1 MGLGKSPGRDTGEGA
16 GAGLGGAAG
25 AERACPDGTAGV
37 EGAREPAWTL
47 ANEFAEVRVSL
58 VHTRNGVRL
67 RICDRR
73 GGRAVELCPLELEAL
88 TWQSPEVFS
97 GFLATP
103 FGPEEAADPPGPQH
117 APPSGTGT
125 TPPPGSHIGA
135 PAGPE
140 GPGGTDRRS

>member
-1 MGLGKSPGRDTGEGA
+1 MGLGESPGRDTGEGT
-16 GAGLGGAAG
+16 GADLGGAAG
-25 AERACPDGTAGV
+25 AERACPGETAGV
-37 EGAREPAWTL
+37 DGAREPAWTL

-58 VHTRNGVRL
+58 VHTRNGMRL
-67 RICDRR
+67 RICDPR

-97 GFLATP
+97 SFLATP

-117 APPSGTGT
+117 APLSGPGT
-125 TPPPGSHIGA
+125 TSPAGSHIVA

-140 GPGGTDRRS
+140 GPGGTGGRS